1 MGENRWSFGR
11 QLYWGLIFFLVFAFL
26 SLFFFDESERFKNL
40 FELSLGLLA
49 VLVACYSKRGL
60 KILKYRPSFRRQT
73 RWLQWLGLGCLL
85 YMMLVGH
92 VFSSIYALFFD
103 RHFLDDTLVALGA
116 ATLEEGICRGFLLSG
131 FLGLAVYYGFKRKLV
146 WASFAAAVTFSGFH
160 LINLLGT
167 PVTVVSQQLFYS
179 LAMGVFLAASYFATN
194 NLLVPLGIHFLLD
207 WGPSYNYQPQPSS
220 WLTLLAVFLPLL
232 LVSSWYLFVLDWQ
245 VSDYF

>member
-1 MGENRWSFGR
+1 MVENRWSFGR
-11 QLYWGLIFFLVFAFL
+11 QLYWGLIFFLGFVFL

-60 KILKYRPSFRRQT
+60 KILKYRPSFRSQT

-103 RHFLDDTLVALGA
+103 RHFLDDMLVTLGA

-146 WASFAAAVTFSGFH
+146 
-160 LINLLGT
+160 
-167 PVTVVSQQLFYS
+167 
-179 LAMGVFLAASYFATN
+179 
-194 NLLVPLGIHFLLD
+194 
-207 WGPSYNYQPQPSS
+207 
-220 WLTLLAVFLPLL
+220 
-232 LVSSWYLFVLDWQ
+232 
-245 VSDYF
+245 